1 MVGAVKIV
9 IDMRR
14 RKGAGLPFK
23 FVDVAFQNG
32 TAFVDFHRYDLYPWI
47 TLIHKVRVKLCQNV
61 EIIISDQNVM
71 HIGCVGS
78 VGDFEGL
85 IPVLNVKI
93 VVVKV
98 VVINKRIDTRAG
110 AFFPFVDVLG
120 KSEERAGNVFSNNGV
135 LKVYFIVA
143 WWLRCCS
150 FLRRLWRCFD
160 CGYLRCRIVYFISTG
175 LCRIT
180 RRERC
185 GQKGRGE

>member
-1 MVGAVKIV
+1 
-9 IDMRR
+9 MRR

-143 WWLRCCS
+143 WRLG
-150 FLRRLWRCFD
+150 RRRFGWCLWRGFD
-160 CGYLRCRIVYFISTG
+160 CGYLRRRIIYFIPTVG
-175 LCRIT
+175 RLLAGG
-180 RRERC
+180 ERC
-185 GQKGRGE
+185 GQKGGCE